1 MGEKIAALKET
12 TVVPGAGTYN
22 GNYNATKA

>member
-1 MGEKIAALKET
+1 MGEKIAPMRET

-22 GNYNATKA
+22 GNFGATKT